1 MIFQDITESYKVP
14 EFLDVQVKSYTLD
27 ANPENLDESTEVY
40 EVTKDEA
47 PAGNVVSLKGVSND
61 FTVGDIFAASEDLTE
76 KQFRVQEVLKTNRS
90 GTLFTNLV
98 YKCLTDDE
106 AEFENVNSKLYK
118 VTRTQSA
125 TAEVPYSND
134 VENYNSNYDSQEHT
148 VANYAT
154 FDELKSSLPFV
165 NATAKLKFFARTP
178 GEDGNSIDIAIAN
191 PEDFDKG
198 KILKEGISLDT
209 QFDYTPYGNQFAV
222 VVFYQNQVVETFI
235 VSLDET
241 AKNDK
246 NEFIFI
252 ETLINNTSSYVLV
265 AVNEALP
272 DTVKTCLNEDLIKL
286 AYGSFSEAGE
296 DDIIS
301 GYDTLSNKEELDVD
315 LVIANEIYPQAAI
328 NLAIGRAD
336 CIAFVGCPRGV
347 SVGLKNGEANTKTI
361 EYRKSLN
368 VDSKYVTL
376 NNNYK
381 YQYCAELGGNRW
393 LNLAGDIAGLKA
405 QSNFNTY
412 SWYAAAGLNRGNVKN
427 VVKLAYSPS
436 ESYRDQLYKNGIN
449 PVVVFPNTG
458 AVLWGQKTLQTKAS
472 SFDRVNVVALFN
484 YLERSLARMSKYSLF
499 EFNDEFSRNYIV
511 SLIKPFLAQ
520 VKSGRGISDYLVI
533 CDSSNNTSQVIAN
546 NQMVIDIY
554 VKPAYS
560 AEFIYLRFTN
570 VGTNDFS
577 IVTGTAA

>member
-1 MIFQDITESYKVP
+1 MIFQDITDSYKVP
-14 EFLDVQVKSYTLD
+14 EFLDVPVKSYTLD
-27 ANPENLDESTEVY
+27 ASPKNLDDSTKVFK
-40 EVTKDEA
+40 VTRDET
-47 PAGNVVSLKGVSND
+47 PAGNVLSLKGVSND

-76 KQFRVQEVLKTNRS
+76 KQFRVKDVLKTNRN

-125 TAEVPYSND
+125 TAEVPYSNE
-134 VENYNSNYDSQEHT
+134 VENYDSNYDSQEHT

-154 FDELKSSLPFV
+154 FDELKNSLPFV

-191 PEDFDKG
+191 PEDFGKG
-198 KILKEGISLDT
+198 KIVKEGLSLDT
-209 QFDYTPYGNQFAV
+209 QFDYTPYGDQFAV
-222 VVFYQNQVVETFI
+222 VVFYQNQIVETFI

-252 ETLINNTSSYVLV
+252 ETLINSTSSYVLV

-272 DTVKTCLNEDLIKL
+272 NTVKTCLDVDLIKL

-315 LVIANEIYPQAAI
+315 LVIANEVYPQAAI
-328 NLAIGRAD
+328 NLATGRAD

-347 SVGLKNGEANTKTI
+347 SVGLKSGVANTKTI

-381 YQYCAELGGNRW
+381 YQYCSELGGNRW

-412 SWYAAAGLNRGNVKN
+412 SWYAAAGLNRGNIKN
-427 VVKLAYSPS
+427 VVKLAYSPN

-449 PVVVFPNTG
+449 PVVIFPNTG

-472 SFDRVNVVALFN
+472 SFDRENVVALFN

-499 EFNDEFSRNYIV
+499 EFNDEFTRNYVV

-520 VKSGRGISDYLVI
+520 VKSGRGVSDYLVI
-533 CDSSNNTSQVIAN
+533 CDTSNNTSQVIAN

-554 VKPAYS
+554 VKPAYA

-577 IVTGTAA
+577 IVTGTA

>member
-1 MIFQDITESYKVP
+1 MILQDITESYRVP
-14 EFLDVQVKSYTLD
+14 EFLDVNVKSYTLD
-27 ANPENLDESTEVY
+27 AEPKNLDETTKVY
-40 EVTKDEA
+40 EVTKDIA
-47 PAGNVVSLKGVSND
+47 PEGNVISLRNQSTEFNR
-61 FTVGDIFAASEDLTE
+61 GDIFAMSEDLTE
-76 KQFRVQEVLKTNRS
+76 KQFRVLDVVKTLRNGS
-90 GTLFTNLV
+90 LYTNLV

-106 AEFENVNSKLYK
+106 ALVENVNGRVYK

-125 TAEVPYSND
+125 TAEVPYSNEID
-134 VENYNSNYDSQEHT
+134 NYDSNYDIAEHT

-154 FDELKSSLPFV
+154 FDELKNSLPFI

-178 GEDGNSIDIAIAN
+178 GEDGNTIDIAIAN
-191 PEDFDKG
+191 VEDFG
-198 KILKEGISLDT
+198 KNKVLKEGIALDS
-209 QFDYTPYGNQFAV
+209 QFNYVPYGNQFAV
-222 VVFYQNQVVETFI
+222 VVFYQNQIVENFV

-252 ETLINNTSSYVLV
+252 ETLINNTSSYILV
-265 AVNEALP
+265 SVNESLP
-272 DTVKTCLNEDLIKL
+272 DTVKTCLDKDLIKL
-286 AYGSFSEAGE
+286 ECGSYSEAGE

-301 GYDTLSNKEELDVD
+301 GYETLSNKEELDVD

-336 CIAFVGCPRGV
+336 CIAFVGAPRNV
-347 SVGLKNGEANTKTI
+347 SVGLKNSEANSKTI

-376 NNNYK
+376 NSNYK

-393 LNLAGDIAGLKA
+393 VNLAGDIAGLKA
-405 QSNFNTY
+405 QSNFNNYT
-412 SWYAAAGLNRGNVKN
+412 WYAAAGLNRGNVKN
-427 VVKLAYSPS
+427 VVKLSYSPN
-436 ESYRDQLYKNGIN
+436 EGHRDQLYKNGIN
-449 PVVVFPNTG
+449 PVVIFPNTG

-484 YLERSLARMSKYSLF
+484 YLERSLARMSKYALF
-499 EFNDEFSRNYIV
+499 EMIDEFQMNYIA

-533 CDSSNNTSQVIAN
+533 CDSSVNVPQTIAN
-546 NQMVIDIY
+546 NQFIVEIY
-554 VKPAYS
+554 IKPLYS
-560 AEFIYLRFTN
+560 AEFIFLRFVN

-577 IVTGTAA
+577 IVTGTA

>member
-1 MIFQDITESYKVP
+1 MIFQDITDSYKVP

-27 ANPENLDESTEVY
+27 TEPGTLDKSTKIY
-40 EVTKDEA
+40 SVTKDPV
-47 PAGNVVSLKGVSND
+47 PAGNVVSLRGVSND

-76 KQFRVQEVLKTNRS
+76 KQFRTLEVIKTNRD
-90 GTLFTNLV
+90 GALYTNLV

-106 AEFENVNSKLYK
+106 AEFEGTKLFK

-134 VENYNSNYDSQEHT
+134 IANYDSNYDSQEHT

-154 FDELKSSLPFV
+154 FDELKNSLPFV
-165 NATAKLKFFARTP
+165 NDTAKLKFFAKTP

-191 PEDFDKG
+191 PDDFGKG
-198 KILKEGISLDT
+198 KVLKEGISLDG
-209 QFDYTPYGNQFAV
+209 QFDYVPYGDQFAV
-222 VVFYQNQVVETFI
+222 IVFYQNQIVESFI
-235 VSLDET
+235 VSLNET

-265 AVNEALP
+265 NVNETLP
-272 DTVKTCLNEDLIKL
+272 DTVKTCLDADLIKL
-286 AYGSFSEAGE
+286 SYGSYSEAGE

-336 CIAFVGCPRGV
+336 CVAFVGAPRDV
-347 SVGLKNGEANTKTI
+347 SVGLKNTDANSKTI

-412 SWYAAAGLNRGNVKN
+412 SWYAAAGLNRGNIKN
-427 VVKLAYSPS
+427 VVKLAYSPN
-436 ESYRDQLYKNGIN
+436 EGHRDQLYKNGIN
-449 PVVVFPNTG
+449 PVVIFPNTG

-472 SFDRVNVVALFN
+472 SFDRVNVVCLFN

-499 EFNDEFSRNYIV
+499 EFNDSFTRNYVV

-533 CDSSNNTSQVIAN
+533 CDESNNTSQVVAN
-546 NQMVIDIY
+546 NQMIIDIY
-554 VKPAYS
+554 VKPQYS
-560 AEFIYLRFTN
+560 AEYMFLRFTN

-577 IVTGTAA
+577 IVTGAA